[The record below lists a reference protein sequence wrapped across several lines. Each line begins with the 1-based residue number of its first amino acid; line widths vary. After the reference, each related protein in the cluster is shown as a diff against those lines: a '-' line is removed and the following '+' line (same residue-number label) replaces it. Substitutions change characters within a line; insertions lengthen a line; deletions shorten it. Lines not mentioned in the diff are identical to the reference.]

1 MGKEEEILIL
11 SEHVLLL
18 LGTQNM
24 HLRKKYPP
32 RDLNTPVPLLLLL
45 PLKPQSRISVV
56 KNVKQR
62 ITSVGGMASAGGL
75 IRKEMLLPGILLLVL

>member
-11 SEHVLLL
+11 SEHVHLL

-24 HLRKKYPP
+24 HLRKKYPL
-32 RDLNTPVPLLLLL
+32 RDLNTHVPLLLLL
-45 PLKPQSRISVV
+45 PLKPQSHVSVV

-75 IRKEMLLPGILLLVL
+75 IRKEKLLPGILLLVL